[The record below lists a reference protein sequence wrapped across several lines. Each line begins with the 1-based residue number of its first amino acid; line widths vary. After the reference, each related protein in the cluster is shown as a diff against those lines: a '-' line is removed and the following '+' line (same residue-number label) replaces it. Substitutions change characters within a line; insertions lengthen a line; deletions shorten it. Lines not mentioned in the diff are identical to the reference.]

1 MKVKIE
7 RINYPH
13 LWNSEF
19 PLVVDQTLSI
29 CDKYDME
36 SLMLK
41 KSYDELVSYR
51 PRLNSMSIY
60 SRKNEKI
67 VVAGIFDSERD
78 SLINGFV
85 KAVKAMKYV
94 DLPQIKPH
102 FDLLDSLLSK
112 HKANTIAQAGN
123 ISETERLI
131 MLENEINANPR
142 IQAAIVA
149 LHLDG
154 LTQRLFDANKEYD
167 KIFRE
172 YIAEKSSEQPIDV
185 ASLRRDCTKSLTQ
198 FFDAVQYCAFANE
211 HLDYTALVNELRQL
225 NNYYRQQLKARATR
239 RANGKNTME
248 EEPIVP
254 PAA

>member
-7 RINYPH
+7 RVSYPH

-29 CDKYDME
+29 CEKYDMQ
-36 SLMLK
+36 SMMLE
-41 KSYDELVSYR
+41 KSYNELVSYR
-51 PRLNSMSIY
+51 PQLNSMSVY
-60 SRKNEKI
+60 SRKNAKI
-67 VVAGIFDSERD
+67 VAAGIFDSERD

-85 KAVKAMKYV
+85 KAIKAMKYV

-102 FDLLDSLLSK
+102 FELLDSLLSK
-112 HKANTIAQAGN
+112 HKASTIALANN

-131 MLENEINANPR
+131 MLENEINANPG
-142 IQAAIVA
+142 IQAAIMS
-149 LHLDG
+149 LNLDG
-154 LTQRLFDANKEYD
+154 LTQRLFEANKEYD

-172 YIAEKSSEQPIDV
+172 YIAEKSSEQPLDV
-185 ASLRRDCTKSLTQ
+185 ASLRRNCYKSLTQ

-239 RANGKNTME
+239 RMNGKDTME
-248 EEPIVP
+248 EEPIAP